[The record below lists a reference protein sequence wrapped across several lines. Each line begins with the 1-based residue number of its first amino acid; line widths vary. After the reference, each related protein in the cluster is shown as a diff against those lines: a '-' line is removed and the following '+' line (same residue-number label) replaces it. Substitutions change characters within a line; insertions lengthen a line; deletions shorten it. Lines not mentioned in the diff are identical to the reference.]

1 MPLNNVWFLSRT
13 ATCMYTPF
21 FIMWLWLV
29 KDYPPPPPIHLWLL
43 YWTSSSLILAR
54 QINFSICPL
63 QMVLLRYFSWI
74 CSPATDFS
82 QFVTFTYKHTPSKI
96 SSVVNWLLYLY
107 CLWLMSMFNGYRL
120 LKIPFPNECLCR
132 GSLFLP
138 HSQALPWFRAYYHLC
153 LTPRWKAREEC
164 SQWNFLSQ
172 RAKTLCVKM
181 CIIAF
186 FIWDFE
192 ST

>member
-1 MPLNNVWFLSRT
+1 MSDFYQGQRHACTLPL
-13 ATCMYTPF
+13 F
-21 FIMWLWLV
+21 FNMWLWLV
-29 KDYPPPPPIHLWLL
+29 KDYPPPPIHLWLL
-43 YWTSSSLILAR
+43 YWTSSCLILAGR
-54 QINFSICPL
+54 LISLFVPYRWCFRVISADYAVQQLIFHYLLHSLINTHQVKYPPF
-63 QMVLLRYFSWI
+63 
-74 CSPATDFS
+74 
-82 QFVTFTYKHTPSKI
+82 
-96 SSVVNWLLYLY
+96 VNWLLYLY
-107 CLWLMSMFNGYRL
+107 CVWLMSMFNGYRL

-164 SQWNFLSQ
+164 SQWHFLSQ